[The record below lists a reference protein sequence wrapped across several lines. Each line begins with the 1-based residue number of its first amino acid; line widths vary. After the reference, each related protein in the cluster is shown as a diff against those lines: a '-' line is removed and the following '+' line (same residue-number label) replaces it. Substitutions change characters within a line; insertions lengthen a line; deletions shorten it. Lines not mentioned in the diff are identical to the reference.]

1 MTEQAQPTLLRLADT
16 DLVPHPDEDV
26 RGRPVVDRN
35 GDEIGDVDDLLI
47 DEQEQKVRLLQVGS
61 GGFLGIG
68 KTKRLIP
75 VDAVTGID
83 DKVHIDTTRDDV
95 AGSPEYDPELVHESE
110 YYEGLYGYYGYAPYW
125 GPGYPPRRFPY
136 F

>member
-1 MTEQAQPTLLRLADT
+1 MNEQAQPTLLRLSDT
-16 DLVPHPDEDV
+16 DLMPPPDEDV

-68 KTKRLIP
+68 EKKRLIP
-75 VDAVTGID
+75 VDAVVGID
-83 DKVHIDTTRDDV
+83 DKIHIDTARENV
-95 AGSPEYDPELVHESE
+95 EASPEYDPELKPESE
-110 YYEGLYGYYGYAPYW
+110 YWEGLYGYYGYAPFW
-125 GPGYPPRRFPY
+125 GPAYPPRRFPY